1 MKPIRLQVQMPT
13 LGVFT
18 IKGRSAIGEIEQLTE
33 TMVIALRRVEFKGVL
48 DEQTV
53 RALAFVPDVFRPHLR
68 CEGRLIDDE
77 YAWCLAHVV
86 DNKKSLAPFMASG
99 ERECKTEGEQ

>member
-13 LGVFT
+13 LGVYS
-18 IKGRSAIGEIEQLTE
+18 IKGRSAIGGVEQLTE

-48 DEQTV
+48 DEQVV

-68 CEGRLIDDE
+68 DKGRLVDGE
-77 YAWCLAHVV
+77 YAWCAARLA

-99 ERECKTEGEQ
+99 EQHINLTEKA

>member
-13 LGVFT
+13 IGLYT
-18 IKGRSAIGEIEQLTE
+18 IRGRSAVGEVEQMTE
-33 TMVIALRRVEFKGVL
+33 TMVIALRRVEFKGEL

-68 CEGRLIDDE
+68 CEGRLLDGE
-77 YAWCLAHVV
+77 YVWCFARVS

-99 ERECKTEGEQ
+99 EERINLTEKA

>member
-33 TMVIALRRVEFKGVL
+33 TMVIALRRVEFRGAIDEGV
-48 DEQTV
+48 V
-53 RALAFVPDVFRPHLR
+53 RALAFVPEVFRPNLR
-68 CEGRLIDDE
+68 EKGRLIGGE
-77 YAWCLAHVV
+77 YTWCTAWLS
-86 DNKKSLAPFMASG
+86 DNKKSLAPFMSSG
-99 ERECKTEGEQ
+99 VLEQTLTEEV